1 MQQETMARI
10 NDLGK
15 KDELQPLFEEELSIR
30 IQLQEMFWE
39 MIRRNESLLRHKSR
53 SNWLLDRDVN
63 SKYFH

>member
-1 MQQETMARI
+1 MARI